1 MKLSAMFWVA
11 TTTIILIIVTIMAA
25 MGLPFNWVFYST
37 MIGQFALVYM
47 VYMVL
52 TDTYASA
59 KTFDDFYEDHPIGS
73 RPN

>member
-11 TTTIILIIVTIMAA
+11 TTTIILIIGTIMAA
-25 MGLPFNWVFYST
+25 MALPFNWVFYVT
-37 MIGQFALVYM
+37 IIGQFAVVYM

-52 TDTYASA
+52 TDSYTTT
-59 KTFDDFYEDHPIGS
+59 KTFDDFYEDYPIGS